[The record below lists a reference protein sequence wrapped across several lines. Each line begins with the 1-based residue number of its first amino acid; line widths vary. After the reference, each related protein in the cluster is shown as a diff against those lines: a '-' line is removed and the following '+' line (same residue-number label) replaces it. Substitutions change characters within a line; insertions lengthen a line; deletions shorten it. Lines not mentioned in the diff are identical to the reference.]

1 MTGVRAH
8 KADLIRHT
16 ESAAHKSNEKINM
29 KSFVP
34 DINQQKL
41 TEKYVITILSK
52 KEKQIEILFAVYIA
66 VHSSIKS
73 IDHFSEICN
82 RISNDSSLN
91 LHRTKCSLLIQK
103 VIAPTLLSDLLD
115 DLRNCPYSL
124 IIDESTDVG
133 TVKYLCVCIRYFSM
147 KTPN

>member
-16 ESAAHKSNEKINM
+16 ESAAHKSNM

-41 TEKYVITILSK
+41 TKKYVIILSK

-73 IDHFSEICN
+73 IDHLSEIYN

-91 LHRTKCSLLIQK
+91 LHRTKCSLLIKK

-115 DLRNCPYSL
+115 LEIVL
-124 IIDESTDVG
+124 I
-133 TVKYLCVCIRYFSM
+133 L
-147 KTPN
+147 

>member
-1 MTGVRAH
+1 
-8 KADLIRHT
+8 
-16 ESAAHKSNEKINM
+16 M

-41 TEKYVITILSK
+41 TQKYVTILSK
-52 KEKQIEILFAVYIA
+52 KEKQIEILFVVYIA

-73 IDHFSEICN
+73 IDHFSEIYN

-91 LHRTKCSLLIQK
+91 LHRTKCSLLIKK

-124 IIDESTDVG
+124 IIDESADVG
-133 TVKYLCVCIRYFSM
+133 NIYVFVFLCI
-147 KTPN
+147 